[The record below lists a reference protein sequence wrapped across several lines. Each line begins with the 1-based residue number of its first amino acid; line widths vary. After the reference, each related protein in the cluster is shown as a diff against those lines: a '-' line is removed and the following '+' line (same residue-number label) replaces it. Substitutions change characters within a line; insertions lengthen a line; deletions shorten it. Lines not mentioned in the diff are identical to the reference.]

1 MVPGHATLNIAVFT
15 KNRINPAYAGARLG
29 AERVASRFGARVTH
43 YVPEVPDSPEEQ
55 SALIDRALS
64 ERPDAFV
71 FVPVHPTAVNGAIQK
86 INESGIPLFGF
97 VNQLTAG
104 RCESFVS
111 SDDYALA
118 ADVARYVYGELDGKG
133 IVVIVGGPADSV
145 TSQPRVQAFID
156 VAQDFPDIQVVG
168 ACEGAFL
175 REPARQAMS
184 ALLPGLDRV
193 DAVLAANDSMA
204 LGVLDALD
212 ARGRRALVAGINAVP
227 EAIEAIKAGRM
238 IATADFNAMDMAAIA
253 TECAVRYL
261 QGEAVPEEIMLP
273 VRVIHGGNCAAWDKP
288 FEERSL
294 PDWWNVVRSSP
305 A

>member
-1 MVPGHATLNIAVFT
+1 M
-15 KNRINPAYAGARLG
+15 
-29 AERVASRFGARVTH
+29 ASRFGARVAH
-43 YVPEVPDSPEEQ
+43 YVPDVPDSPEEQ
-55 SALIDRALS
+55 VALIDRARS
-64 ERPDAFV
+64 SRPDAFV
-71 FVPVHPTAVNGAIQK
+71 FVPVHPTAVNAAIRK

-97 VNQLTAG
+97 VNRLTAG
-104 RCESFVS
+104 RCQSFVS

-118 ADVARYVYGELDGKG
+118 ANVARYVCGKLDGKG
-133 IVVIVGGPADSV
+133 KVVIVGGPADSV
-145 TSQPRVQAFID
+145 TSRPRVQAFRD
-156 VAQDFPDIQVVG
+156 VAQDFPKIQVVG

-175 REPARQAMS
+175 REPARKAMS
-184 ALLPGLDRV
+184 EMLASLDSV

-212 ARGRRALVAGINAVP
+212 AVGRRALVAGINAVP
-227 EAIEAIKAGRM
+227 EAIEAIKAGKM

-261 QGEAVPEEIMLP
+261 QGELVPTEIMLP
-273 VRVIHGGNCAAWDKP
+273 VQVVHRGNCAAWDKP

-294 PDWWNVVRSSP
+294 PDWHQVVSSSL

>member
-1 MVPGHATLNIAVFT
+1 MNIAVFT

-29 AERVASRFGARVTH
+29 AERAALRFDAKVKH
-43 YVPEVPDSPEEQ
+43 YVPDVPDSPEQQ
-55 SALIDRALS
+55 SALIDGALA

-71 FVPVHPTAVNGAIQK
+71 FVPVHPTAVNDAIQK
-86 INESGIPLFGF
+86 INESGVPLFCF
-97 VNQLTAG
+97 VNRLTAG

-118 ADVARYVYGELDGKG
+118 ADVARYVFGELDGKG
-133 IVVIVGGPADSV
+133 RIVIVGGPADSV
-145 TSQPRVQAFID
+145 TSRPRVQAFSD
-156 VAQDFPDIQVVG
+156 VAGSFPDIQVVG

-175 REPARQAMS
+175 REPARQAVQEML
-184 ALLPGLDRV
+184 AGLDDV

-212 ARGRRALVAGINAVP
+212 ATGRRALVAGINAVP

-253 TECAVRYL
+253 TECAVRLL
-261 QGEAVPEEIMLP
+261 QGEPVPEEIMLP
-273 VRVIHGGNCAAWDKP
+273 VQVVHRGNCAAWDKP
-288 FEERSL
+288 FEERAL
-294 PDWWNVVRSSP
+294 PDWRHVVRS
-305 A
+305 

>member
-1 MVPGHATLNIAVFT
+1 MNIAVFT

-43 YVPEVPDSPEEQ
+43 YVPDVPDSPEAQ
-55 SALIDRALS
+55 SALIDRALA

-71 FVPVHPTAVNGAIQK
+71 FVPVHPTAVNDAIRK

-97 VNQLTAG
+97 VNRLTAG
-104 RCESFVS
+104 HCESFVS

-118 ADVARYVYGELDGKG
+118 ADVARYVCGELNGTG
-133 IVVIVGGPADSV
+133 NVVIVGGPADSV
-145 TSQPRVQAFID
+145 TSRPRTQAFRD
-156 VAQDFPDIQVVG
+156 VAQDFPNIQVVG

-175 REPARQAMS
+175 REPARQAM
-184 ALLPGLDRV
+184 LEMLPGLDSV

-212 ARGRRALVAGINAVP
+212 ASVRRALVAGINAVP

-261 QGEAVPEEIMLP
+261 QGEPVPAKIMLP
-273 VRVIHGGNCAAWDKP
+273 VQGVHRGNCAAWDKP
-288 FEERSL
+288 YEERSL
-294 PDWWNVVRSSP
+294 PNWQHVVRS
-305 A
+305 